1 MKRKFVVSWIYFG
14 QLFIG
19 IGIIIGKEYTGIT
32 IGNLFIGV
40 KRV

>member
-1 MKRKFVVSWIYFG
+1 MKRKFMVRWIYFG

-19 IGIIIGKEYTGIT
+19 IGVIIGKEYTGII

-40 KRV
+40 KEV